1 MSHEPLCIRT
11 FAEVIRSR
19 MSKKAHIKNFDPDKK
34 IFQSDAEAKNN
45 AAIKLSQVFNFYKLL
60 LDAIVYKA
68 IAAGEEGIPDIA
80 SSMTTQLKNG
90 KSEIRE
96 SIIEIAQR
104 KDAKM
109 NVTDYFEANLVPN
122 IPEKV
127 CSSVLDDIDELIGNS
142 KDIKGRKRNTLKQA
156 YRQRKSDASYLA
168 EVYLLAVC
176 NGVNEIEKDQ
186 LSLFSDTGKKNDP
199 FEALEQLEASIA
211 RLPVP
216 KQISPP
222 KQISE
227 EEQPYISELY
237 AAYGDKEGIN
247 DFCEAHLSQYE
258 EYNEDRND
266 RRIDYFAADSI
277 RHSVR
282 ELKSDKYK
290 DQFTILKDETW
301 AGVKNTAR
309 KSYPNGYEKMLSIM
323 EQAAIIQVTQYTL
336 SRSPY
341 WISNNIK
348 MGVCHILVND
358 NKLEWVKK

>member
-19 MSKKAHIKNFDPDKK
+19 MKKKAHIKNFDPDEKM
-34 IFQSDAEAKNN
+34 FQSDAEVKNN
-45 AAIKLSQVFNFYKLL
+45 VAINLSGIFNFYKFL
-60 LDAIVYKA
+60 LDAIIYRA
-68 IAAGEEGIPDIA
+68 IAEGEGGIPDIP
-80 SSMTTQLKNG
+80 SSMTSELKNG
-90 KSEIRE
+90 KSEVHNKIK
-96 SIIEIAQR
+96 EIAQR
-104 KDAKM
+104 KEAKM
-109 NVTDYFEANLVPN
+109 IVTEYFEANLIPN
-122 IPEKV
+122 IPENV
-127 CSSVLDDIDELIGNS
+127 CSSVLGCIEELVRNS
-142 KDIKGRKRNTLKQA
+142 KNIKGRKANALKQA
-156 YRQRKSDASYLA
+156 YRQKKSDASYLA

-290 DQFTILKDETW
+290 DQFTILKEETL

-309 KSYPNGYEKMLSIM
+309 KSYPNGYEKMLSVM